1 MIYNIYLHKKNL
13 NTKLKSHIALTLV
26 AIFYGL
32 NYLIAKDVMPNYVGA
47 FGFIVVRV
55 IGASILFWTLGLFV
69 KDKVAKE
76 DFPRLMLSALF
87 GVGLNMMLF
96 FKGLS
101 LTTPIN
107 ASIIMVSNPII
118 VLLIA
123 AIILKEKITKRKL
136 LGIIIGALGAIFLI
150 AYGKE
155 VSLTGENVKLGNLM
169 ILINAASYAMYLV
182 VVKPLM
188 QKYHP
193 ITVSKWVFLFG
204 FFIVVPFGYTEFMKI
219 SWSTMPI
226 DMLLR
231 VGYVIVFT
239 SFFAYLLNIYAL
251 KTIKASTVSYYIYLQ
266 PLIAT
271 GASIYLGKETL
282 MLHEIL
288 AAATI
293 FLGVYL
299 VNTKK

>member
-1 MIYNIYLHKKNL
+1 
-13 NTKLKSHIALTLV
+13 
-26 AIFYGL
+26 
-32 NYLIAKDVMPNYVGA
+32 MPNYVGA

-55 IGASILFWTLGLFV
+55 IGASILFWGLGLFV
-69 KDKVAKE
+69 KDKVSKK
-76 DFPRLMLSALF
+76 DFPRLILSALF
-87 GVGLNMMLF
+87 GVGINMMMF

-101 LTTPIN
+101 YTTPIN

-123 AIILKEKITKRKL
+123 AIILKEKITRRKL
-136 LGIIIGALGAIFLI
+136 LGIIIGAIGAISLI

-169 ILINAASYAMYLV
+169 ILVNAASYAMYLV

-193 ITVSKWVFLFG
+193 ITISKWVFLFG
-204 FFIVVPFGYTEFMKI
+204 LFIVLPFGYTEFMEI
-219 SWSTMPI
+219 SWKTMPLN
-226 DMLLR
+226 MLLR
-231 VGYVIVFT
+231 VGYVILFT

-251 KTIKASTVSYYIYLQ
+251 KTIKASTVSFYIYLQ

-271 GASIYLGKETL
+271 GASMYLGKE
-282 MLHEIL
+282 MISFHELLSASI
-288 AAATI
+288 I
-293 FLGVYL
+293 FFGVYL
-299 VNTKK
+299 VNTKSKTTFATSKNIH

>member
-1 MIYNIYLHKKNL
+1 MSRKI
-13 NTKLKSHIALTLV
+13 KSHIALTLV

-55 IGASILFWTLGLFV
+55 IGASILFWGLGLFV
-69 KDKVAKE
+69 KDKVARE
-76 DFPRLMLSALF
+76 DFPRLILSALF
-87 GVGLNMMLF
+87 GVGINMMMF

-101 LTTPIN
+101 FTTPIN

-118 VLLIA
+118 VLVIA
-123 AIILKEKITKRKL
+123 AIILKERITKRKL
-136 LGIIIGALGAIFLI
+136 LGIIIGAIGAISLI

-155 VSLTGENVKLGNLM
+155 ISLSGENVKLGNLM
-169 ILINAASYAMYLV
+169 ILINAASYALYLV

-193 ITVSKWVFLFG
+193 ITISKWVFLFG
-204 FFIVVPFGYTEFMKI
+204 FFIVVPFGYNEFMEI
-219 SWSTMPI
+219 SWQTMPLE
-226 DMLLR
+226 MLLR
-231 VGYVIVFT
+231 IGYVIMFT

-251 KTIKASTVSYYIYLQ
+251 KTINASTVSFYIYLQ

-282 MLHEIL
+282 MLHEVIS
-288 AAATI
+288 AATI
-293 FLGVYL
+293 FFGVYL
-299 VNTKK
+299 VNTKGYKSKISK